1 MNNYPD
7 SASPRPSARSAR
19 SDHVQPHQVLPS
31 NEKMD
36 SYPSHV
42 EIVPAKGKPEE
53 YVLEQVEIQSLIW
66 DRDSHGLFDYESK
79 QLEENRL
86 TSTGCGMVVRDKYEL
101 KAVMPFADESEEMQ
115 KLFSLVYKEGVYWI
129 YHFKSMF
136 SKEKSDQLCTAAE
149 FAHTD

>member
-1 MNNYPD
+1 
-7 SASPRPSARSAR
+7 
-19 SDHVQPHQVLPS
+19 
-31 NEKMD
+31 
-36 SYPSHV
+36 
-42 EIVPAKGKPEE
+42 
-53 YVLEQVEIQSLIW
+53 
-66 DRDSHGLFDYESK
+66 
-79 QLEENRL
+79 
-86 TSTGCGMVVRDKYEL
+86 MVVRDKYEL